1 MSHAPAILAAM
12 TSCLADATA
21 AGLPCGVPTH
31 SAAGLAEA
39 LSIDTRAAYLGL
51 VDLMATGQVERL
63 PRVDA
68 LGYAVYRLVQ
78 RVPA

>member
-31 SAAGLAEA
+31 SAAGLAEELGVDRLEVA
-39 LSIDTRAAYLGL
+39 VTLRAMWDAGRI
-51 VDLMATGQVERL
+51 ERL
-63 PRVDA
+63 PMGA
-68 LGYAVYRLVQ
+68 IGYPVYRLVQ
-78 RVPA
+78 AVPA